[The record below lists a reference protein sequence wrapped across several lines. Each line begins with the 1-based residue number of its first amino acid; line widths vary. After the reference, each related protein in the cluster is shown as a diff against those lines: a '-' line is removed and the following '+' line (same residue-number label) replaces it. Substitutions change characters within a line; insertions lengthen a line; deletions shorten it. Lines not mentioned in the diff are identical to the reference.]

1 MSFNNL
7 KLGLLLKLLSNHYS
21 KDCSYQHCTYDC
33 HHYKLL
39 QINSTNKKKRKTHL
53 KTRLHSPIRRTY
65 GERLKEKT
73 TENQED
79 LFQ

>member
-7 KLGLLLKLLSNHYS
+7 KLELLLELLSNYYFKNCQCQHY
-21 KDCSYQHCTYDC
+21 TYDC

-53 KTRLHSPIRRTY
+53 RTRPHSLIRRTL
-65 GERLKEKT
+65 G
-73 TENQED
+73 Q
-79 LFQ
+79 